1 MGLGVD
7 KMYIFIPK
15 RIHEQIENELD
26 KSWKV
31 VHELDKDVDVFVG
44 MASQINDHL
53 DKLKNLK
60 YLLLITAGYDTLD
73 ISFLKEHG
81 IRLTNARDVYSVS
94 IAEMVVAQ
102 ILNFNKGLETY
113 HDQQERRIWKPYF
126 DFIDLEGAKV
136 GFIGGGSIAVEILK
150 RLKGFNITSSVYR
163 RSNKPSLFDETYNTI
178 EGLQKLMA
186 KSDYI
191 INTLPLSESTTNLID
206 KPLFDLMHKDAF
218 YVNVGRGQTHDESYL
233 IKLLNAH
240 KIRGAYLDVFHTEPL
255 LESSPYWQINN
266 LLITPHNSSNTPL
279 PDKVLMKLI
288 VNNLNNYLTQ
298 NPLIN
303 EIKL

>member
-7 KMYIFIPK
+7 KMHIFIPK
-15 RIHEQIENELD
+15 RIHEQIEDELD

-31 VHELDKDVDVFVG
+31 VHELDKDVVVFVG
-44 MASQINDHL
+44 MAFQINKHL

-60 YLLLITAGYDTLD
+60 YILLITAGYDTLD
-73 ISFLKEHG
+73 LSFLKEHS

-102 ILNFNKGLETY
+102 ILSFNKGLQTY
-113 HDQQERRIWKPYF
+113 HYQQKNRIWKSYF
-126 DFIDLEGAKV
+126 NFIDLEKAKI
-136 GFIGGGSIAVEILK
+136 GFIGGGSIAEEILK

-163 RSNKPSLFDETYNTI
+163 RSKKPSLFDETYNTI

-186 KSDYI
+186 ESDYI
-191 INTLPLSESTTNLID
+191 INSLPLNESTTNLID
-206 KPLFDLMHKDAF
+206 QSMFDLMHKDAF

-233 IKLLNAH
+233 IKLLNEK

-255 LESSPYWQINN
+255 EESSFYWGIEN
-266 LLITPHNSSNTPL
+266 LLITPHNSGNTPL

-288 VNNLNNYLTQ
+288 VQNLNNYLTQ
-298 NPLIN
+298 KPLIN